1 MITSTKNQ
9 FWIVSVENPQER
21 IPVQFTPRKINL
33 SRQAKIDEVLVIG
46 RNYPRFHH
54 SGGSEDIKLTLEFY
68 GYENIKDDV
77 WNKIEWLRGM
87 MHNDGFN
94 SPPPLVNIVAGDLF
108 KDDTL
113 IIKSINVDMETFEDN
128 AGWLPRIA
136 SVEITFCKVMRKAV
150 KRSDILNRLP
160 TAKRQ
165 VEEFGA
171 LPTLATPQS
180 VQSSPEVNWEFVRD

>member
-9 FWIVSVENPQER
+9 FWIVSTENPQER
-21 IPVQFTPRKINL
+21 ISVQFVPRKANL

-54 SGGSEDIKLTLEFY
+54 SGGSEEIKLTIEFY
-68 GYENIKDDV
+68 GFENIKDDV
-77 WNKIEWLRGM
+77 WQKIEWLRGM

-108 KDDTL
+108 KDETL
-113 IIKSINVDMETFEDN
+113 IIKSMSVDMETFEDKAN
-128 AGWLPRIA
+128 WLPRMA
-136 SVEITFCKVMRKAV
+136 SIELSFCKVMKKAV
-150 KRSDILNRLP
+150 KRSDILSRLP
-160 TAKRQ
+160 IAKRQ

-171 LPTLATPQS
+171 LPTLTPQS
-180 VQSSPEVNWEFVRD
+180 VRSSPEVNWEFVRD